1 VVEVKIT
8 AGAETLYEGVLENDK
23 GTRSTYLGELKQL
36 ANSSLTMG
44 IEVVLWLKFEN
55 AKNYAIYS
63 HVTGTEEAYYIG
75 GAN

>member
-1 VVEVKIT
+1 MERGGIVVEVKIT

-44 IEVVLWLKFEN
+44 IEVVL
-55 AKNYAIYS
+55 
-63 HVTGTEEAYYIG
+63 
-75 GAN
+75 

>member
-1 VVEVKIT
+1 MVEVKIT

-63 HVTGTEEAYYIG
+63 YVTGTEEAYYIG
-75 GAN
+75 GVK